1 MRGEIKAV
9 FGGQERAF
17 KFGMLSSTI
26 TSKKASQEGIPE
38 GDVIS
43 TIACM
48 LYGGLMA
55 RKDQE
60 GLPKDLSLETILD
73 WMDDS
78 EPEALADL
86 IHEAKKV
93 LGLISKM
100 TSLLIEKEN
109 REASMKAKA
118 TGTKKQS

>member
-26 TSKKASQEGIPE
+26 SAKKAQNEGLDSNE
-38 GDVIS
+38 LEY
-43 TIACM
+43 IACM

-55 RKDQE
+55 RPDQE
-60 GLPKDLSLETILD
+60 GLPKDLSISTVLD
-73 WMDDS
+73 WMDDL
-78 EPEALADL
+78 EPEELANL
-86 IHEAKKV
+86 IFEAKKV
-93 LGLISKM
+93 LGVISKM
-100 TSLLIEKEN
+100 TEILTEKEN

-118 TGTKKQS
+118 AGTKKKS

>member
-26 TSKKASQEGIPE
+26 CAKKARYEGIE
-38 GDVIS
+38 ASEMEYV
-43 TIACM
+43 ACM

-55 RKDQE
+55 RPDQE
-60 GLPKDLSLETILD
+60 GLPTDLSVNTVLD
-73 WMDDS
+73 WMDDTD
-78 EPEALADL
+78 PETLADL
-86 IHEAKKV
+86 IIEAKKV
-93 LGLISKM
+93 TGLISKV
-100 TSLLIEKEN
+100 TEIIVEKEN

-118 TGTKKQS
+118 AGTKKAS

>member
-26 TSKKASQEGIPE
+26 SAKKAQYEGIE
-38 GDVIS
+38 NSEVEY
-43 TIACM
+43 IACM

-55 RKDQE
+55 RPDQE
-60 GLPKDLSLETILD
+60 GLPKDLSINTVLD
-73 WMDDS
+73 WMDDC

-86 IHEAKKV
+86 IFEAKKV
-93 LGLISKM
+93 VGLISRL
-100 TSLLIEKEN
+100 TEILAEKEE

-118 TGTKKQS
+118 AGTKKKS